1 MIRKIDNKELL
12 ALLED
17 RDELFLSVKEPG
29 WDDRQLARYY
39 DFMKKYNSMTQL
51 QKDLYILY
59 IKIGSYETASKLGV
73 SQRFVNYKIK
83 EIKDILK

>member
-1 MIRKIDNKELL
+1 MISRVDNEKLL

-17 RDELFLSVKEPG
+17 REELLLSIKDTS
-29 WDDRQLARYY
+29 WDDEQLSKYK
-39 DFMKKYNSMTQL
+39 DFMRKYNSMTQL

-59 IKIGSYETASKLGV
+59 IKIGSKKVAELMGV
-73 SQRFVNYKIK
+73 SQRFINYKIV